1 MGHKGLRGG
10 KKTSGRVNEVD
21 GAPVFRNWTVALYIL
36 KIAINHKGCCA
47 TEIIMADRLGFC
59 FGVKR
64 AMDDIMEALK
74 SEDEVWSIGMPI
86 HNSQEVARLQAM
98 GLKVARDAAEI
109 PDGAGVLIRA
119 HGEPKAVLDVLHAKG
134 TQVIDT
140 TCPFVR
146 RAQERAGKLCSQGY
160 HIVLLGDASHPEI
173 RSIMGHVNGPIDI
186 VVDVT
191 EAEKLPRFHRA
202 ALISQTTQ
210 REELLAK
217 VASVLVLKTEELCVC
232 NTICKATVERQD
244 AVRRLAGR
252 VDGVVLVGGKE
263 SANTA
268 KLRDIAEIN
277 GMPVLWIESADEI
290 DERDKTEGRWF
301 QGRKRIGIAAGAST
315 PEWLITEVCNK
326 IARM

>member
-1 MGHKGLRGG
+1 M
-10 KKTSGRVNEVD
+10 E
-21 GAPVFRNWTVALYIL
+21 F
-36 KIAINHKGCCA
+36 
-47 TEIIMADRLGFC
+47 IMADRLGFC

-64 AMDDIMEALK
+64 AVDDIAEALQN
-74 SEDEVWSIGMPI
+74 EDEVWSIGMPI
-86 HNSQEVARLQAM
+86 HNPQEVARLQAM
-98 GLKVARDAAEI
+98 GLRVVRDASEI
-109 PDGAGVLIRA
+109 PDGAKALIRA
-119 HGEPKAVLDVLHAKG
+119 HGEPKAVLEVLRTRG
-134 TQVIDT
+134 IQMVDT

-146 RAQERAGKLCSQGY
+146 RAQERAGELSSQGF

-173 RSIMGHVNGPIDI
+173 RSIMGHVKGAIDI
-186 VVDVT
+186 VADVT

-244 AVRRLAGR
+244 AVRRLAGC

-268 KLRDIAEIN
+268 KLRDIAEMN
-277 GMPVLWIESADEI
+277 GIDVLWIENADEVN
-290 DERDKTEGRWF
+290 ENRRWF
-301 QGRKRIGIAAGAST
+301 EGRKRMGIAAGAST